1 MVHAILFV
9 GVITALVLA
18 QLVVVFVVYAISLQF
33 TKDRHS

>member
-18 QLVVVFVVYAISLQF
+18 QLVVVFTVCLLWFSF